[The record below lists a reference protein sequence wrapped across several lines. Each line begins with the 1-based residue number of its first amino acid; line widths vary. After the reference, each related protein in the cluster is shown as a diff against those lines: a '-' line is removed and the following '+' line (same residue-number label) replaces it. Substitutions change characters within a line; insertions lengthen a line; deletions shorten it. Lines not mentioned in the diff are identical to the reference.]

1 MPAGTIDELIAG
13 LPVGATGRTDGRTI
27 TEGEFMV
34 MHHLVG
40 VASPLHANKHYAQ
53 KLPFGE
59 RAMGGGIVTALLAG
73 GWGKC
78 DLNHRLVE
86 DYGVHWRAAVGL
98 EVTFRK
104 PLQPN
109 DTFYG
114 VYTLESA
121 RPSGSRPG
129 WGMMRIAM
137 RGENQRGDSVI
148 TGALNALFDRA

>member
-1 MPAGTIDELIAG
+1 LPAGTIDDLIAG
-13 LPVGATGRTDGRTI
+13 LPVGASGRTEGRTI

-40 VASPLHANKHYAQ
+40 VASPLHANKQYAMT
-53 KLPFGE
+53 LPFGE
-59 RAMGGGIVTALLAG
+59 RAMGGGIVTALLAS
-73 GWGKC
+73 GWAKS
-78 DLNHRLVE
+78 DLHTRLVE
-86 DYGVHWRAAVGL
+86 DHGVHWRAAVGL
-98 EVTFRK
+98 EVRFQR

-129 WGMMRIAM
+129 WALMRIGM
-137 RGENQRGDSVI
+137 RGENQRSETVI
-148 TGALNALFDRA
+148 TGTLNALFDRA

>member
-1 MPAGTIDELIAG
+1 LSAGTIDDLIAG
-13 LPVGATGRTDGRTI
+13 LPVGASGRTDGRTI

-40 VASPLHANKHYAQ
+40 VASPLHANKQYAQ
-53 KLPFGE
+53 KLAFGE

-78 DLNHRLVE
+78 DLNQKLVE

-98 EVTFRK
+98 EVTFRR

-114 VYTLESA
+114 VYRLESA
-121 RPSGSRPG
+121 RPSGSRLG
-129 WGMMRIAM
+129 WAMMRIAM
-137 RGENQRGDSVI
+137 RGENQRGETVI
-148 TGALNALFDRA
+148 TGALHALFDRA